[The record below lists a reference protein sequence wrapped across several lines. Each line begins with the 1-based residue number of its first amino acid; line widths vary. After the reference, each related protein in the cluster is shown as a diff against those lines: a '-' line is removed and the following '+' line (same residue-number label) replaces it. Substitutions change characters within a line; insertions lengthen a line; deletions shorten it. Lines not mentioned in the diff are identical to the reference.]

1 MSLRPEDLKFN
12 PPTFGHAAVSALL
25 AEQYDLA
32 GDLEALEG
40 ERDQNLLLT
49 TPEGGRFVLKIS
61 SPLEDPEVVDFQV
74 RALLHLEAA
83 APDLPVP
90 RVRRTGSGG
99 ALSRLENEA
108 KIVHRARLVTYLP
121 GPTFDC
127 GAPPSLRGL
136 RGIGGFQARLCLAL
150 EGFSHPAASHFMPW
164 DISNGLVVDD
174 GLWAGA
180 AADLRV
186 LAEPILPHLREKV
199 LPRLQ
204 GQRRQVIHNDGH
216 GGNFLRLDGASEEIA
231 GLIDFGD
238 LVEAP
243 LVDEPAIA
251 IASFAAGAVDPV
263 AAAAAIG
270 QGFHRLL
277 PLAADEIDLLWDLA
291 IMRKVLSVLMYD
303 FKLRGLETPP
313 AFLAR
318 ERPRIFAA
326 LGRMIAIDRRQAT
339 ARLRGA
345 LEHET
350 SKQEIAD

>member
-12 PPTFGHAAVSALL
+12 PPSFGDAAVRALL

-32 GDLEALEG
+32 GDLEPLEG

-49 TPEGGRFVLKIS
+49 TPEGLRFVLKIS
-61 SPLEDPEVVDFQV
+61 SPLEDPEVVDFQI

-90 RVRRTGSGG
+90 RVRRTRSGTS
-99 ALSRLENEA
+99 LSRIENEG

-121 GPTFDC
+121 GLTFES
-127 GAPPSLRGL
+127 GAPPSLSGL
-136 RGIGGFQARLCLAL
+136 RGIGRFQARLCLAL
-150 EGFSHPAASHFMPW
+150 ESFSHPAASHFMPW

-174 GLWAGA
+174 GMWAEA
-180 AADLRV
+180 AADLRA
-186 LAEPILPHLREKV
+186 LAGPILPHLKEKV

-204 GQRRQVIHNDGH
+204 GKRRQVIHNDGH

-243 LVDEPAIA
+243 LVDDPAIA
-251 IASFAAGAVDPV
+251 IASFADRAVDPV

-270 QGFHRLL
+270 EGFHRLM
-277 PLAADEIDLLWDLA
+277 PLEADEIDLLWDLA
-291 IMRKVLSVLMYD
+291 IVRLVLSVLLYD
-303 FKLRGLETPP
+303 FKLREIETPP

-318 ERPRIFAA
+318 ERPLIFAS
-326 LGRMIAIDRRQAT
+326 LGRMIATDRHEAT

-345 LEHET
+345 LEHES